1 MDIKFTPSVT
11 VMPNVKSRESSLLTP
26 EDILYN
32 TFLDIRRRIPQY
44 GYGEM
49 CKFVIDNIVTLLSS
63 AVDRKA
69 KPLLIITDKEFLIA
83 MDIAN
88 VSLNREYTNRFNR
101 VYRSYVINPSKN
113 VIYKLNCEE
122 LLYKIAL
129 KLNKKMVTILS
140 GLGLAENTA
149 LWIVVNRNSSTDER
163 RNIRRMVRA
172 MQHID
177 PNVMTEQMVVNIF
190 SKTFNDQFCN
200 LFISVMTDRF
210 DVFDSKEESYVYSTV
225 SNAMLDILNT
235 MDEEEIKDILMEY
248 EDELRKSGVTGRFS
262 LKSINSGDYKVI
274 CEKIKELESMGFKI
288 DQ

>member
-1 MDIKFTPSVT
+1 MDVKFTPSVT
-11 VMPNVKSRESSLLTP
+11 VMPNVKRENLLTP
-26 EDILYN
+26 EEIMYDS
-32 TFLDIRRRIPQY
+32 FVDIRRRIPQY

-49 CKFVIDNIVTLLSS
+49 CNFVSNNIIALLSS

-69 KPLLIITDKEFLIA
+69 KPLQIITDKEFLIA

-101 VYRSYVINPSKN
+101 VYRAYVVNPAKN
-113 VIYKLNCEE
+113 VIYNDTSAN

-140 GLGLAENTA
+140 GLGLSEKTA
-149 LWIVVNRNSSTDER
+149 LWIIVNRNSSTDER

-172 MQHID
+172 MQHVD
-177 PNVMTEQMVVNIF
+177 PRVMTEQMVVNIF

-210 DVFDSKEESYVYSTV
+210 DYFESKEESYVYSTV
-225 SNAMLDILNT
+225 SNAILDILNT
-235 MDEEEIKDILMEY
+235 MDEDEIKDILMEY

-262 LKSINSGDYKVI
+262 LKSINSGDYQVI

-288 DQ
+288 D